1 MKTINRENLNDII
14 NIIIYESY
22 IDLNKFLD
30 ADNVYNFIK
39 SILNKGTSINLFLDY
54 IYENKL
60 INYILYIDDI
70 KLFNDT
76 VYNNLIIIANKII
89 NNEI

>member
-1 MKTINRENLNDII
+1 MKTINRENLNDIL

-60 INYILYIDDI
+60 INYILDIDDI

>member
-1 MKTINRENLNDII
+1 MKTINRENLNDIL

-39 SILNKGTSINLFLDY
+39 SIFNKGTSINLFLDY

-60 INYILYIDDI
+60 INYTLDIDDI

>member
-1 MKTINRENLNDII
+1 MKTINRENLNVIL

-60 INYILYIDDI
+60 INYTLDIDDI